1 MRRPVA
7 ILAFAALL
15 TPAAFSPA
23 RAALP
28 SAALSTVPPCFVGC
42 PFGDIAFT
50 VVVRDV
56 ANNPVASSTV
66 VLDFSSCPEVSFCP
80 AQEPGTTIV
89 GKTATRISDVVGSV
103 TFHLHAGGLCPSAT
117 VKVTADA
124 VPLAFRP
131 VVSADQDGNL
141 TVDATDQSIAT
152 AKVGGADHSADF
164 DCDGDVD
171 SADLA
176 ILATHVGHVCD
187 VATPT
192 LPRSWGFLKILYR

>member
-1 MRRPVA
+1 MRRLVA

-23 RAALP
+23 SALP
-28 SAALSTVPPCFVGC
+28 NAALSTVPPCFVGC

-56 ANNPVASSTV
+56 ANNPVAGATV
-66 VLDFSSCPEVSFCP
+66 TLDFSSCPEVNFCP
-80 AQEPGTTIV
+80 AQETGTTIV
-89 GKTATRISDVVGSV
+89 GKTASRICDVTGSV
-103 TFHLHAGGLCPSAT
+103 TFHLHAGGLCPSGT

-124 VPLAFRP
+124 VPLALRP
-131 VVSADQDGNL
+131 VVSTDQDGNL
-141 TVDATDQSIAT
+141 AVDATDQSIAS
-152 AKVGGADHSADF
+152 AKVGSADHSADF

-176 ILATHVGHVCD
+176 ILASHVGHVCD
-187 VATPT
+187 ASTPVQ
-192 LPRSWGFLKILYR
+192 PRSWGFLKILYR